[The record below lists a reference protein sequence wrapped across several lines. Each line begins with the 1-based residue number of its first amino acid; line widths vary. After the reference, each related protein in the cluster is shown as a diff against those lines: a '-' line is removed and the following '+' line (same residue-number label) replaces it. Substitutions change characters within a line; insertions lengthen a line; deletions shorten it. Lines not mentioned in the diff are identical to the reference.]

1 MRPVNPTQPGGHH
14 TTRRPRGYGHDD
26 PTNLLW
32 NRFRTA
38 VRDLLADQPSTG
50 TVRACARRMD
60 QYVIAA
66 AEAETT
72 ARTQAE
78 KSVDAA

>member
-26 PTNLLW
+26 PTILLW

-50 TVRACARRMD
+50 TVRACARRAD
-60 QYVIAA
+60 AYLLAAAA
-66 AEAETT
+66 AETET
-72 ARTQAE
+72 REQAE
-78 KSVDAA
+78 KAANAA